1 MSLSMNRYRKVIL
14 TIVLL
19 LCSAIAPVYS
29 AQAAMKIL
37 VLPFDA
43 YGAGDLGSLRREV
56 LNTVASSFE
65 DEGAEVVG
73 VDEIRRLMVDK
84 GVTGFRE
91 EQALAL
97 SRKVAADFALLGSIT
112 RLKGAMSIDW
122 RLYSL
127 AQKRNAALF
136 FKKGSDRRT
145 ILKEMKGLVTT
156 TYSRA
161 LAFLAEMPV
170 ERGGVIAEIA
180 IRGNRR
186 VDSLAIMRR
195 VSAEEGKP
203 FSPEGIGED
212 IKSLYSMGYFEDVQA
227 ELVDSVSGKTLTF
240 VVRERPYIKEIVITG
255 NKKLSQEKVDEVI
268 TTKKNTILN
277 RTLIQEDVEAI
288 LALYEG
294 DGYYLA
300 EANYDVAIDESAA
313 VVTFSIKEN
322 EKVKVRRVTI
332 IGNEKMSDKKIKK
345 IMETKEAGLF
355 SFLTGSGK
363 FNEFLFARD
372 IDVVLDLY
380 FNNGYIQA
388 EIVDHR
394 ALLSE
399 DRRWFY
405 VTITV
410 SEGDQFSVGSI
421 DITGE
426 MVTSEEELMKE
437 VKLVPGEVFSRR
449 LMRAGI
455 ERFREIYG
463 DKGYAK
469 VKTNPV
475 TSLNHE
481 SKVVNVTFDIRK
493 GPLVYIEQIDIDG
506 NTRTRDK
513 VIRRELE
520 VEEEQ
525 LYSLTGIKRSRNKL
539 RRLGY
544 FDDVSISER
553 PGSLEDRLSLNIRV
567 KERPTGQISA
577 GFGYS
582 SIDKFIG
589 TVSISQNNLAGTGV
603 KLNFSATFGGS
614 TEQYQIGLTEPWF
627 FDRPLSAGF
636 DIFKNTRDFTDFTE
650 KSTGFDLRF
659 GFPLYFKDTRG
670 SLVYKNEEIE
680 ISDVADNASILI
692 KDQAGKSDIR
702 SINTLVKR
710 DSRNDAF
717 FPTEGSTASL
727 SVEYAGGP
735 LGGDNNFVKYIAR
748 GKKYFPM
755 PWKSAIAVRGEA
767 GAVHGFDSTA
777 TPISERFFLGGI
789 NSIRGFESR
798 SIGPKDPVTDEVV
811 GGDKEALAS
820 IEFLFPLIAAQRL
833 TGVLF
838 YDIGNAYNTQ
848 IVFDEVRKS
857 AGFGVRW
864 FSPMGPL
871 RLEYGFNLDRRDGEK
886 HGRFEFSLG
895 TPF

>member
-1 MSLSMNRYRKVIL
+1 MDRYRVVIL
-14 TIVLL
+14 YIVLL
-19 LCSAIAPVYS
+19 FLASIAPAHSV
-29 AQAAMKIL
+29 QAAMRVL
-37 VLPFDA
+37 VLPFDV
-43 YGAGDLGSLRREV
+43 YGAGDISSLRREV
-56 LNTVASSFE
+56 LNTVAFRFE
-65 DEGAEVVG
+65 EEGAEVVG
-73 VDEIRRLMVDK
+73 IDEIKRLMVDD
-84 GVTGFRE
+84 GVISFSE
-91 EQALAL
+91 ERAVAL
-97 SRKVAADFALLGSIT
+97 SKKVAADFALLGSIT
-112 RLKGAMSIDW
+112 RFDGAISIDW
-122 RLYSL
+122 RLYDL
-127 AQKRNAALF
+127 AQKRNVALF
-136 FKKGSDRRT
+136 FRKGSDRRT
-145 ILKEMKGLVTT
+145 ILKEMEGLVAT

-161 LAFLAEMPV
+161 VEFMAEVPV
-170 ERGGVIAEIA
+170 ERDGVIAGIA

-186 VDSLAIMRR
+186 VDSLAIMRA
-195 VSAEEGKP
+195 VSAEVGDT

-212 IKSLYSMGYFEDVQA
+212 IKALFSMGYFEDVQA
-227 ELVDSVSGKTLTF
+227 ELVDSVSGKMLAF
-240 VVRERPYIKEIVITG
+240 AVRERPYIKEIVVTG
-255 NKKLSQEKVDEVI
+255 NKKLSQEKVEGVI
-268 TTKKNTILN
+268 TAKENTILN
-277 RTLIQEDVEAI
+277 RTLLQEDVEAI
-288 LALYEG
+288 RALYEG

-300 EANYDVAIDESAA
+300 KAAYDVTIEESAA

-332 IGNEKMSDKKIKK
+332 IGNKKMSDQKIKK
-345 IMETKEAGLF
+345 RMETKEAGFF

-372 IDVVLDLY
+372 LDMVLDLY
-380 FNNGYIQA
+380 FNSGYIQA
-388 EIVDHR
+388 EVVDHR

-399 DRRWFY
+399 DKRWFY
-405 VTITV
+405 VTIAV
-410 SEGDQFSVGSI
+410 SEGEQFSVGSI

-426 MVTSEEELMKE
+426 MVVPEEELMKE
-437 VKLVPGEVFSRR
+437 VKLIPGVVFNRK
-449 LMRAGI
+449 LMREGM

-469 VKTNPV
+469 VDINPA
-475 TSLNHE
+475 TSLDHD
-481 SKVVNVTFDIRK
+481 SKVVNITFDIRK

-544 FDDVSISER
+544 FDEVTISER

-614 TEQYQIGLTEPWF
+614 TEQYQVGLTEPWL

-670 SLVYKNEEIE
+670 SLVYKNEEVE
-680 ISDVADNASILI
+680 ISDVANTASLLI
-692 KDQAGKSDIR
+692 KDQEGKSDIR
-702 SINTLVKR
+702 SINALVKR

-717 FPTEGSTASL
+717 FPTEGSTASI

-735 LGGDNNFVKYIAR
+735 LGGDNNFIKYIVR

-755 PWKSAIAVRGEA
+755 PWKSAIALRGEA
-767 GAVHGFDSTA
+767 GAVHGFDGTA

-789 NSIRGFESR
+789 NSMRGFESR
-798 SIGPKDPVTDEVV
+798 SIGPQDPATAEVV

-820 IEFLFPLIAAQRL
+820 IEFLFPLIEAQRL

-838 YDIGNAYNTQ
+838 FDIGNAYNTQ

-857 AGFGVRW
+857 AGLGVRW
-864 FSPMGPL
+864 FSPMGPI
-871 RLEYGFNLDRRDGEK
+871 RLEYGFNLDRRDGEQ

>member
-1 MSLSMNRYRKVIL
+1 MDRYRSVIL
-14 TIVLL
+14 AVVLL
-19 LCSAIAPVYS
+19 FFASIAPAHSV
-29 AQAAMKIL
+29 QAAMRVL
-37 VLPFDA
+37 VLPFDV
-43 YGAGDLGSLRREV
+43 YGAGDIRSLRREV
-56 LNTVASSFE
+56 LNTVAFRFE
-65 DEGAEVVG
+65 EEGAEVVG
-73 VDEIRRLMVDK
+73 IDEIKRLMVDE
-84 GVTGFRE
+84 GVASFSE
-91 EQALAL
+91 ERAVTL
-97 SRKVAADFALLGSIT
+97 SKKVAADFALLGSIT
-112 RLKGAMSIDW
+112 RLDGAMSIDW
-122 RLYSL
+122 RLYNL
-127 AQKRNAALF
+127 AQKRNVALF

-145 ILKEMKGLVTT
+145 ILKEMEGLVAT

-161 LAFLAEMPV
+161 VEFMAEMPV

-186 VDSLAIMRR
+186 VDSLAIMRM
-195 VSAEEGKP
+195 VSAEVGDT

-212 IKSLYSMGYFEDVQA
+212 IKALFSMGYFEDVQA
-227 ELVDSVSGKTLTF
+227 ELVDSVSGKMLTF
-240 VVRERPYIKEIVITG
+240 AVRERPYIKEIVVTG
-255 NKKLSQEKVDEVI
+255 NKKLSQEKVEGVI
-268 TTKKNTILN
+268 TAKENTILN
-277 RTLIQEDVEAI
+277 RTLLQEDVEAI
-288 LALYEG
+288 RALYEG

-300 EANYDVAIDESAA
+300 EVAYDVTIEESAA

-332 IGNEKMSDKKIKK
+332 IGNEKMSDQKIKK
-345 IMETKEAGLF
+345 RMETKEAGLF

-372 IDVVLDLY
+372 LDMVLDLY

-388 EIVDHR
+388 EVVDHR

-399 DRRWFY
+399 DKRWFY
-405 VTITV
+405 VTIAV
-410 SEGDQFSVGSI
+410 SEGEQFSVGSI

-426 MVTSEEELMKE
+426 MVVPEEELMKE
-437 VKLVPGEVFSRR
+437 VKLTPGVVFNRK
-449 LMRAGI
+449 LMREGM

-469 VKTNPV
+469 VDINPL
-475 TSLNHE
+475 TSLNQD
-481 SKVVNVTFDIRK
+481 SKVVNIAFDIRK

-539 RRLGY
+539 NRLGY
-544 FDDVSISER
+544 FDEVTISER

-614 TEQYQIGLTEPWF
+614 TEQYQIGLTEPWL

-650 KSTGFDLRF
+650 DSTGFDLRF

-680 ISDVADNASILI
+680 ITDVADTASILI
-692 KDQAGKSDIR
+692 KDQEGKSDIR
-702 SINTLVKR
+702 SINAIAKR
-710 DSRNDAF
+710 DTRNDAF
-717 FPTEGSTASL
+717 FPTEGSTASI

-755 PWKSAIAVRGEA
+755 PWKSAIALRGEV
-767 GAVHGFDSTA
+767 GAVHGFDSTS

-798 SIGPKDPVTDEVV
+798 SIGPKDPVTGEVV

-820 IEFLFPLIAAQRL
+820 IEFLVPLIEAQRL

-838 YDIGNAYNTQ
+838 FDIGNAYNTQ

-871 RLEYGFNLDRRDGEK
+871 RLEYGFNLDRRDGER
-886 HGRFEFSLG
+886 HGRFEFSMG

>member
-1 MSLSMNRYRKVIL
+1 
-14 TIVLL
+14 
-19 LCSAIAPVYS
+19 
-29 AQAAMKIL
+29 MKIL